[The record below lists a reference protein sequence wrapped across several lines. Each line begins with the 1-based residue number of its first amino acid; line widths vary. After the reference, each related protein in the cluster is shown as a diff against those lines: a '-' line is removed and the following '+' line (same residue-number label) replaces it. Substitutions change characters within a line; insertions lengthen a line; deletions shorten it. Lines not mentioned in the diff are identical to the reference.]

1 MCTKRIILF
10 LSLVVTSHLT
20 FQSNYCL
27 TAINLSWNGLA
38 YEGSLAVCRLIEN
51 NKYLLELDISN
62 NRINWEGAALIAQGL
77 KNNDVLEVLRVCTSI
92 PAAGD

>member
-1 MCTKRIILF
+1 M
-10 LSLVVTSHLT
+10 
-20 FQSNYCL
+20 
-27 TAINLSWNGLA
+27 A

-77 KNNDVLEVLRVCTSI
+77 KHNEVLEVLRVCTSI
-92 PAAGD
+92 PAADDLTGHVLIPDTGSFAIKKNSIAISNQ